1 MSFLEKSTWPQ
12 DLLLQCTPQ
21 TGPPLTLPNPSEENK
36 TNIFIPSSELS
47 QGVKVAQSCL
57 TLCDPMDQTVPE
69 ILQAR
74 ILEWV
79 TFPFSKGYSQPR
91 DWTQVSH
98 IAGRFFTSWATRGA
112 QEYWSSSLSLLQQ
125 TLPTQELNQGL
136 LYCRQIL
143 YQLSY
148 EGNPDKNSIKFL
160 IGDWAYRNKSVIIW
174 PNEKWLL
181 TWSINKIKHLWHM
194 KHHTRCWS
202 PAYSMT
208 TGTLKSNRYKLLTGN
223 YKRNESNKVQMQIHR
238 SVLQK
243 NRKTSLLRCQRNLC
257 RSQTKVF
264 ITYSIQKLNL
274 QIQAFWARKT
284 KWPVCPMNEWVKG

>member
-1 MSFLEKSTWPQ
+1 MISVHFQGNAFNIIVIQVYAPTSNAKDAEL
-12 DLLLQCTPQ
+12 
-21 TGPPLTLPNPSEENK
+21 TGLMK
-36 TNIFIPSSELS
+36 TYI
-47 QGVKVAQSCL
+47 
-57 TLCDPMDQTVPE
+57 
-69 ILQAR
+69 
-74 ILEWV
+74 
-79 TFPFSKGYSQPR
+79 
-91 DWTQVSH
+91 
-98 IAGRFFTSWATRGA
+98 
-112 QEYWSSSLSLLQQ
+112 
-125 TLPTQELNQGL
+125 
-136 LYCRQIL
+136 
-143 YQLSY
+143 
-148 EGNPDKNSIKFL
+148 
-160 IGDWAYRNKSVIIW
+160 
-174 PNEKWLL
+174 

-238 SVLQK
+238 SVVQK